1 MSGGEV
7 VCAGWLRKSPPEKK
21 LRRYAWKKRWFVLR
35 SGRMTGDPDV
45 LEYYKN
51 DHTKKPIRVIDLNL
65 CEQVDAGLTF
75 SKKDLEHSFIF
86 DIKTIDRIFYLV
98 ADTEDEMNK
107 WVRHICDICGFN
119 PTDEDAAKAAHQSVT
134 GSLVVD
140 TPPHPTLG
148 NIVGPSAGGLSGVPP
163 PYQPV
168 SVRHLDSQSSSEE
181 PQDYLWLANCESKK
195 PEPSRAHAECSKST
209 SSETDL
215 NDNLPSHRTPTSS
228 TSSAK
233 HTSHNGFFSQH
244 QTPVSAPSIY
254 DSPPSRGASLSTDSG
269 LYFLPRS
276 YSQDTVLLPKPAS
289 PPPAH
294 PDGGDPSELHVFNTP
309 PRKPSVE
316 TQLRNLSISYDFPPT
331 PGANSTYQFPR
342 TLSSS
347 AGVVGSESGGDVVP
361 PPRPPK
367 PLLSCTSGL
376 PPPPAER
383 SPTDTYCVPRSASE
397 TDGNYCVP
405 TSAGSKALRS
415 NTIGTVDCSRLR
427 KDFGSQDCYD
437 IPRSFSSDKSCS
449 FDFNESFN
457 SYFKNKGMMPVG
469 SQSTEEVDQNYVPM
483 SANSP
488 SHHHSGSL
496 PEPMH
501 EANYVPMT
509 PNTMEFSS
517 LGKQVPPPAHMGF
530 RSSPKTP
537 PRRPLL
543 SDCQPPPVDRNL
555 KPDRKGKPAPLEIK
569 PLPECEENYTPIRS
583 PVTRSFTRDLS
594 RFPMPTRPPSV
605 HSTASSTDS
614 EESAD
619 PNYVAM
625 NSSMATDEPIMK
637 LAAPM
642 TADGGSSPVV
652 KPKGDKQVEYLD
664 LDLESGKSTPPR
676 KVKSNGTGI
685 ASSDGHVDYVV
696 VDQQRTQALQALKS
710 TREARGDGSQSTE
723 IDASTK
729 GPK

>member
-1 MSGGEV
+1 MSGGDV
-7 VCAGWLRKSPPEKK
+7 VCSGWLRKSPPEKK

-35 SGRMTGDPDV
+35 SGRLTGDPDV

-51 DHTKKPIRVIDLNL
+51 DHAKKPIRVIDLNL

-75 SKKDLEHSFIF
+75 NKKDLEHSFIF
-86 DIKTIDRIFYLV
+86 DIKTIDRVFYLV
-98 ADTEDEMNK
+98 ADTEEEMNK
-107 WVRHICDICGFN
+107 WVRCICDICGFN
-119 PTDEDAAKAAHQSVT
+119 PTDDEAAKAAHQAVI
-134 GSLVVD
+134 GGLVVD
-140 TPPHPTLG
+140 TPPHPALG
-148 NIVGPSAGGLSGVPP
+148 NIVGPAAMLTNVPP

-168 SVRHLDSQSSSEE
+168 SVRHLDSQSSTEE
-181 PQDYLWLANCESKK
+181 PQDYLWLVNCESKK
-195 PEPSRAHAECSKST
+195 PEPNRAHAECSKST

-215 NDNLPSHRTPTSS
+215 NDNVPSHRTPNSS

-233 HTSHNGFFSQH
+233 HTSHNGFFPQH
-244 QTPVSAPSIY
+244 PAPASASSIY

-269 LYFLPRS
+269 LYHLPRS
-276 YSQDTVLLPKPAS
+276 YSQDTVLLPKSAS
-289 PPPAH
+289 SPSAN
-294 PDGGDPSELHVFNTP
+294 PDSGEGPELYVFNTP
-309 PRKPSVE
+309 SRKPSME
-316 TQLRNLSISYDFPPT
+316 SQIRNLSISYDIPPT
-331 PGANSTYQFPR
+331 PGENCTYQVPR
-342 TLSSS
+342 TMSVSTS
-347 AGVVGSESGGDVVP
+347 VGGSEGGGDVVP

-367 PLLSCTSGL
+367 PSLSSTSGP

-383 SPTDTYCVPRSASE
+383 SPTDTYHVPRSASE

-405 TSAGSKALRS
+405 TSAGNKALRS

-437 IPRSFSSDKSCS
+437 IPRSFPSDKSCS

-501 EANYVPMT
+501 EPNYVPMT
-509 PNTMEFSS
+509 PGTMEFSS

-537 PRRPLL
+537 PRRPML

-555 KPDRKGKPAPLEIK
+555 KPDRKARPAPLEIK
-569 PLPECEENYTPIRS
+569 PLPEWEEPCTPVRS
-583 PVTRSFTRDLS
+583 PVTRSFARDLS
-594 RFPMPTRPPSV
+594 RFPMPSRPLSV

-614 EESAD
+614 ED
-619 PNYVAM
+619 CDVNYVAM
-625 NSSMATDEPIMK
+625 VSNMSTDEPNMK
-637 LAAPM
+637 LGAPM
-642 TADGGSSPVV
+642 TGDGGSSPMV

-664 LDLESGKSTPPR
+664 LDLDSGKSTPPR
-676 KVKSNGTGI
+676 KMKSNGTGMA
-685 ASSDGHVDYVV
+685 ASDERVDYVV
-696 VDQQRTQALQALKS
+696 VDQQRTQALKS
-710 TREARGDGSQSTE
+710 TREAWNDGRQSTE
-723 IDASTK
+723 TDTPSK
-729 GPK
+729 GSK